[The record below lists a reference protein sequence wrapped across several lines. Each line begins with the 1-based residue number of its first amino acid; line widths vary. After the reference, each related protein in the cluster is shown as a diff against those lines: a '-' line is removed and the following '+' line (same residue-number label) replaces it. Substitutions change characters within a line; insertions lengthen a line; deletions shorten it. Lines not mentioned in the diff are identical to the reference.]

1 MKELE
6 KLIMAVVT
14 LIHAPTVLPLE
25 KEPLV
30 LIGWEAGVIR
40 IECTPPQNYYSL

>member
-6 KLIMAVVT
+6 KLIMAVVFQ
-14 LIHAPTVLPLE
+14 LLAPTVLPLE

-30 LIGWEAGVIR
+30 LIG
-40 IECTPPQNYYSL
+40 

>member
-6 KLIMAVVT
+6 KLIMAV
-14 LIHAPTVLPLE
+14 LSQLHALTVLPPE

-30 LIGWEAGVIR
+30 LIG
-40 IECTPPQNYYSL
+40 